1 MHRKLPVRI
10 LMLWLSAVSFAGPC
24 LPAYAQDR
32 QLTEERLVDE
42 IGSSGKSVIWNGVTP
57 NGATGWVTLHSLVPS
72 TVHDDVYMI
81 VMNTKTLQSYGAFL
95 TEMNDYAQMLCLPS
109 GDYVIVTGGL
119 VNQDSD
125 DPDENLFFF
134 EPEQIHVEAGVSSLY
149 SVRLH
154 DSENPTRRD
163 YADLAGTLSE
173 EEAKKQSEEL
183 LEAEKEN
190 GSSDER
196 DVGEIYEKP
205 SDDETKPATIS
216 PIEENRKQVKQG
228 WTWWQI
234 LLFTILLA
242 MIPAGLLYLFVKKH
256 GDLSF
261 KIDR

>member
-1 MHRKLPVRI
+1 MHRKLPARI
-10 LMLWLSAVSFAGPC
+10 LMIWLSAASFAGPGI
-24 LPAYAQDR
+24 PAYAEDTK
-32 QLTEERLVDE
+32 LTEERLVDE
-42 IGSSGKSVIWNGVTP
+42 IGNSGKSVIWNGVTP

-125 DPDENLFFF
+125 DPDQNLFFF
-134 EPEQIHVEAGVSSLY
+134 EPEQIQVEAGVSSLY

-163 YADLAGTLSE
+163 YADLEGTLSE
-173 EEAKKQSEEL
+173 EEAKKQSKEL
-183 LEAEKEN
+183 LEAEKER
-190 GSSDER
+190 GTGDAR
-196 DVGEIYEKP
+196 DAGEIYEKP
-205 SDDETKPATIS
+205 SDEKTKPAAIS
-216 PIEENRKQVKQG
+216 PIEENRKQVRKS

-234 LLFTILLA
+234 LLFTVLLA
-242 MIPAGLLYLFVKKH
+242 LIPAGLLYLFVKKH

>member
-10 LMLWLSAVSFAGPC
+10 LIFWLSAVSFAGSC
-24 LPAYAQDR
+24 LPTYAQDR

-163 YADLAGTLSE
+163 YADLRQDATMRTLRGHFRKRKQRNSRRNFWKRKRKR
-173 EEAKKQSEEL
+173 EAAMSGMSAKSTKSHRTMKQNL
-183 LEAEKEN
+183 RQFLRLRK
-190 GSSDER
+190 
-196 DVGEIYEKP
+196 
-205 SDDETKPATIS
+205 T
-216 PIEENRKQVKQG
+216 ENR
-228 WTWWQI
+228 
-234 LLFTILLA
+234 
-242 MIPAGLLYLFVKKH
+242 
-256 GDLSF
+256 
-261 KIDR
+261 